1 MYIQFTKDINK
12 IKNTVAF
19 GLGWREIIIAV
30 TTILSALAEYLL
42 FKNILPSDLAF
53 YPLIPTVLLGM
64 FFIAYKKNG
73 MKFEKVIFYKLKRV
87 LFSKIKRYETEDK
100 EVDNG
105 TEKEKNK
112 INKSEKTKKQ
122 SA

>member
-30 TTILSALAEYLL
+30 TTILSALAEYFF

-73 MKFEKVIFYKLKRV
+73 MRFEKVIFYKLKRI

-112 INKSEKTKKQ
+112 INKPEKTKK
-122 SA
+122 